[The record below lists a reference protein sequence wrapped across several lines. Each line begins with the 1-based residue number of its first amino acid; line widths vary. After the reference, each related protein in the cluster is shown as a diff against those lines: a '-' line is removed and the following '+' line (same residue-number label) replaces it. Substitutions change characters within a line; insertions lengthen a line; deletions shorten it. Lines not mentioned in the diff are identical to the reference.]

1 MVEIRNRLSGVA
13 GDLERLLER
22 LATLQERSSAG
33 SEILDRLKTAR
44 HDPTVVREIGRLARR
59 GAFDLPPL
67 SGEPAALE
75 AIGTSVRSQ
84 LDRSA
89 RQREDVERSIS
100 QSQVALQNILAA
112 DTAEPSLPPGA
123 PPLGALRLDPRNIL
137 HLLGPA

>member
-1 MVEIRNRLSGVA
+1 MVELRNRLSGVA

-22 LATLQERSSAG
+22 LSSLQEQAGAG

-44 HDPTVVREIGRLARR
+44 HDPGIVREIGRLARR
-59 GAFDLPPL
+59 AGVDLPPL
-67 SGEPAALE
+67 STDPATLE
-75 AIGTSVRSQ
+75 TVGSSVRAH

-89 RQREDVERSIS
+89 RSREEVERSIS

-123 PPLGALRLDPRNIL
+123 PPLEGLRLDPRNIL
-137 HLLGPA
+137 QLLGPA